1 VGSRMPN
8 WKSALARLAVA
19 AFALAPV
26 AAQAHPHVFVDA
38 RMEIVGGKGAELASV
53 RNVWRFDELFS
64 SSVVV
69 DFDVNGNGTL
79 DPEEMEAVAETV
91 RGSIAEWSFYTFLT
105 TGGRDVKMEP
115 PAQIRGLYDH
125 GQITLLFEM
134 KPAEPIDLAKEK
146 VTFSVFDE
154 SYFVAFDFP
163 DAEHFQLLDL
173 PKTCKRDYSRPD
185 PDADAEDWMAQ
196 VSMLKP
202 DQTLPTDGINFA
214 EALATKVDISC
225 AP

>member
-1 VGSRMPN
+1 MPN
-8 WKSALARLAVA
+8 WRTAAAAGAVVLPALVPGA
-19 AFALAPV
+19 AL
-26 AAQAHPHVFVDA
+26 AHPHVFVDA
-38 RMEIVGGKGAELASV
+38 RMEIVGGKDASLASV
-53 RNVWRFDELFS
+53 RNIWRFDELFS

-69 DFDVNGNGTL
+69 DFDKNGNGTL
-79 DPEEMEAVAETV
+79 DPEELEAVSETV

-105 TGGRDVKMEP
+105 TGGRDVKMAP
-115 PAQIRGLYDH
+115 PATIRGLYDH

-134 KPAEPIDLAKEK
+134 KPAEPVDLAKEK

-173 PKTCKRDYSRPD
+173 PKSCSKGFSQPD

-202 DQTLPTDGINFA
+202 GQQVPSDGVNFA
-214 EALATKVDISC
+214 EALATKVDVSC